1 MKLFGLVHPLLVVVA
16 ILSIV
21 YPTTSFVVITKTIT
35 SSTVPLASH
44 DSISIDDGESSGVA
58 SAITRRRDFCQRF
71 AILAATTMVMGTTS
85 NANAAMKSDQ
95 KVFEVGK
102 DLTIDQARAR
112 FKEGQV
118 SLDNLLENYDAIC
131 EGGGDNVRRYLGT
144 VGTTSGLYGISK
156 VLKILSNDEHVD
168 IVDYNETMEEFN
180 AALTSAEGSAYM
192 AIFTE
197 SSTSGV
203 PPSKYFKDT
212 RTEAELARVKLREL
226 AKQLDIR

>member
-1 MKLFGLVHPLLVVVA
+1 MVV
-16 ILSIV
+16 
-21 YPTTSFVVITKTIT
+21 
-35 SSTVPLASH
+35 
-44 DSISIDDGESSGVA
+44 
-58 SAITRRRDFCQRF
+58 
-71 AILAATTMVMGTTS
+71 GTT
-85 NANAAMKSDQ
+85 NNVNAAMKSDQ

-212 RTEAELARVKLREL
+212 RTEAELAREKLKEL